1 MYKRQVTGRKDP
13 EKLRLKKWKIHVFRS
28 MISGK
33 KNLYFGDMKSA
44 EKNLFFE
51 LREKIAKSI
60 ENKGFHEILNK
71 KF

>member
-1 MYKRQVTGRKDP
+1 
-13 EKLRLKKWKIHVFRS
+13 

>member
-1 MYKRQVTGRKDP
+1 
-13 EKLRLKKWKIHVFRS
+13 
-28 MISGK
+28 MIYLIYGEEFFLARRYTSILIK
-33 KNLYFGDMKSA
+33 
-44 EKNLFFE
+44 ENLFFE